1 MPQHKDPAE
10 LDGFLRFYY
19 RGWRPTVLGRCTS
32 RVWAWVVG
40 YGLFPDYLVTLLVRE
55 RQSHKLRPHILV
67 AATYQGQR
75 YLVSM
80 LGEGSNWVQDARA
93 ADGLAFIKR
102 GLKRPV
108 MLTEI
113 PPDQRAPILKAWCRI
128 ATSGRKHLPIAY
140 DAPVSAFEAI
150 AADYPVFR
158 IDPSA
163 SAAAPYVFTAPRA

>member
-40 YGLFPDYLVTLLVRE
+40 YGLFPDYLVTL
-55 RQSHKLRPHILV
+55 
-67 AATYQGQR
+67 
-75 YLVSM
+75 
-80 LGEGSNWVQDARA
+80 
-93 ADGLAFIKR
+93 
-102 GLKRPV
+102 V
-108 MLTEI
+108 MLAEI